1 MKLQEAKQEFVD
13 AWGTFGTQWGIN
25 RTMAQIHALLMVSDE
40 ALTTDEIMD
49 QLQISRGNANMNLR
63 ALIDWELVSR
73 KHKKGERIEY
83 FEAEKDIWKV
93 AVRIIRERRKKEIDP
108 MRKTIK
114 GLMDIEDK
122 AQNKES
128 AKAFLTLLKDIEDFA
143 NAADKITDKLVL
155 SDKGWFFIS
164 LMKMMS

>member
-1 MKLQEAKQEFVD
+1 MKLLEAKKQFVE

-25 RTMAQIHALLMVSDE
+25 RTMAQIHALLLVSDDL
-40 ALTTDEIMD
+40 LTTDQIMEE
-49 QLQISRGNANMNLR
+49 LQISRGNANMNIR
-63 ALIDWELVSR
+63 ALIDWELVER
-73 KHKKGERIEY
+73 RHKRGERVEF

-93 AVRIIRERRKKEIDP
+93 AVKIIRERRKKEIDP

-114 GLMDIEDK
+114 GLQDIEDK
-122 AQNKES
+122 NQHKDS
-128 AKAFLTLLKDIEDFA
+128 SKAFLTLLKDIEDFA
-143 NAADKITDKLVL
+143 GAADKITDKLVL